1 MSLAKE
7 LDWIDA
13 TAQAELVRNREVSP
27 QELIVA
33 AIERIERINPQ
44 INAVVTT
51 MYICALD
58 AANGEIPPGA
68 FAGVPFLL
76 KDLQAA
82 YEGVRMTSG
91 SNYLRDF
98 APSSD
103 SDLVKRYKRAGL
115 IVVGKTNTPE
125 FGILPTTFSQGT

>member
-13 TAQAELVRNREVSP
+13 TAQAELVRNREVNP
-27 QELIVA
+27 RELIVA

-51 MYICALD
+51 MYDKALD
-58 AANGEIPPGA
+58 AANGAIPPGG

-82 YEGVRMTSG
+82 YQGVRMTSG

-98 APSSD
+98 VPNGD

-115 IVVGKTNTPE
+115 IVIGKTNTP
-125 FGILPTTFSQGT
+125 

>member
-33 AIERIERINPQ
+33 AIERIERVNPQ
-44 INAVVTT
+44 INAVVTP
-51 MYICALD
+51 MYDRALD
-58 AANGEIPPGA
+58 AAKGEIPPGA

-98 APSSD
+98 APSGD
-103 SDLVKRYKRAGL
+103 SDLVKR
-115 IVVGKTNTPE
+115 
-125 FGILPTTFSQGT
+125 